1 MYQVVSAT
9 HARIHFGEIL
19 RRAQSA
25 PVIIERRGKP
35 AVVILS
41 KQEYDRLLSSQED
54 WLSLVE
60 QSRAAISAR
69 MKGQVMPEPAEML
82 RRAREIRHEQLASAL
97 R

>member
-9 HARIHFGEIL
+9 QARIHFGEIL

-25 PVIIERRGKP
+25 PVIVERSGKP

-41 KQEYDRLLSSQED
+41 KQEYDRLLASQED
-54 WLSLVE
+54 WLSMVE
-60 QSRAAISAR
+60 RSRAAISAR
-69 MKGQVMPEPAEML
+69 MKGRAMPEPAEML
-82 RRAREIRHEQLASAL
+82 RQAREIRNEQLASAL